1 MMKKAVLLSCCL
13 AVLLTLSGCLPKK
26 KTEESS
32 LQGEIEEAIIIPAKE
47 VPLEGRPYVVLI
59 PRSDGR
65 EVALEVT
72 GIVGTETL
80 EYELVYLAGDLDNQ
94 IQRGAG
100 STVDL
105 EGVTDYEVDILFGS
119 CSTGGACSY
128 DKNITGGTLT
138 LTFRDKEKKGQK
150 YESVFHLQKGIDAK
164 KGLTVD
170 DGGFE
175 LVSSKLSSSGYYLT
189 CSTIGLFQMPEGK
202 VIAGPYGVF
211 TSASNQAS
219 GEVTFTLPDSHQT
232 GKIMVWSNKE
242 WSELKSTVSADGSS
256 VSASIAQL
264 GTFVV
269 VE

>member
-1 MMKKAVLLSCCL
+1 MKKTVLLFYCFI
-13 AVLLTLSGCLPKK
+13 VLLTLSGCLPKK
-26 KTEESS
+26 KTEE
-32 LQGEIEEAIIIPAKE
+32 LPLPGGVKEPATVSVKE
-47 VPLEGRPYVVLI
+47 VPLEGRPYAILI

-65 EVALEVT
+65 EVTLEVT
-72 GIVGTETL
+72 GIVGTDTL

-138 LTFRDKEKKGQK
+138 LTLRDQEKLGQK
-150 YESVFHLQKGIDAK
+150 YESTFHLQKGIDAK
-164 KGLTVD
+164 NGLTMGD
-170 DGGFE
+170 DNFK

-189 CSTIGLFQMPEGK
+189 CSTIGLFQMPESK

-211 TSASNQAS
+211 TSSSSQAS
-219 GEVTFTLPDSHQT
+219 GEVTFKLPDSHQT
-232 GKIMVWSNKE
+232 GKIMVWSNKK
-242 WSELKSTVSADGSS
+242 WSELKSTVSADGSF
-256 VSASIAQL
+256 VSAPITQL

-269 VE
+269 VEE